1 MMYFAPRQAAA
12 IWRRTTFNEAAAAG
26 SLLSIC
32 LTALRSARLA
42 RPTRVFTIDGYV
54 MAATSPPATCAAG
67 AGFCAAAGAT
77 ATTLAARASGT
88 AALTGDR
95 IRVLSGGGGEACERS
110 YAPPGRSREPQPGA
124 GRATAPR
131 EPRGARASGFAAY
144 RRRHVIPAPAVS
156 HGDVRDRPHRLRR
169 PGGEPCEHRAAPRP
183 GPRGTKPARRRRR
196 RRGQAAGL
204 PARVPL

>member
-54 MAATSPPATCAAG
+54 MAATSPPAACAAG

-77 ATTLAARASGT
+77 ATTPTARASGT
-88 AALTGDR
+88 AALIGDR
-95 IRVLSGGGGEACERS
+95 IEGSF
-110 YAPPGRSREPQPGA
+110 REG
-124 GRATAPR
+124 
-131 EPRGARASGFAAY
+131 
-144 RRRHVIPAPAVS
+144 V
-156 HGDVRDRPHRLRR
+156 
-169 PGGEPCEHRAAPRP
+169 
-183 GPRGTKPARRRRR
+183 RRRRAKLR
-196 RRGQAAGL
+196 AA
-204 PARVPL
+204 APL